1 VDNYPGPAH
10 PAVVCGKDGRV
21 DVDLVVPM
29 KHPRD
34 GKSRLRGAVEAAQHP
49 RLVLA
54 LAADT
59 LAAVVSAANV
69 RRVLLVAADPGSVAA
84 LAELGVEIVG
94 EPAERNLNAAFRHG
108 AALLRADDPAAV
120 VGALQADLPALR
132 AGDLSAA
139 LTEAAGRRAFVAD
152 RQGTG
157 TTLLLSAPGAP
168 LDPHFGVGSAR
179 AHQASGA
186 VALRGELPSLRSDVD
201 TPEDLAHVRGLGV
214 GKHTAARLGEPCAA
228 PG

>member
-1 VDNYPGPAH
+1 MDNHPAH
-10 PAVVCGKDGRV
+10 APAVGVSGNDGRV

-34 GKSRLRGAVEAAQHP
+34 GKSRLRGAVDTERHP
-49 RLVLA
+49 GLVLA

-59 LAAVVSAANV
+59 LAAVVATAHV
-69 RRVLLVAADPGSVAA
+69 RRVLLVAADPAAVAE
-84 LAELGVEIVG
+84 LRDLGVEIIG
-94 EPAERNLNAAFRHG
+94 EGGERGLNQAFRHG
-108 AALLRADDPAAV
+108 ADLLRLDDPGGV

-139 LTEAAGRRAFVAD
+139 LVEAAGRRAFVAD

-157 TTLLLSAPGAP
+157 TTLLLAAPGAP
-168 LDPHFGVGSAR
+168 LDPRFGPGSAR
-179 AHQASGA
+179 AHEASGA
-186 VALRGELPSLRSDVD
+186 VPLRGGLPSLRSDVD
-201 TPEDLAHVRGLGV
+201 TPEDLAHVRTLGV
-214 GKHTAARLGEPCAA
+214 GKHTTAQLGEPCAA

>member
-1 VDNYPGPAH
+1 VDNH
-10 PAVVCGKDGRV
+10 PAPAPAAGVSGKDEHV

-34 GKSRLRGAVEAAQHP
+34 GKSRLRGAVEADRHP
-49 RLVLA
+49 ALVLA

-59 LAAVVSAANV
+59 LAAVVATAQV
-69 RRVLLVAADPGSVAA
+69 RRVLLVAADPGAVAE
-84 LAELGVEIVG
+84 LRDLGVEIVTEPG
-94 EPAERNLNAAFRHG
+94 ERTLNAAFRHG
-108 AALLRADDPAAV
+108 ADLLRQDDPTGI

-139 LTEAAGRRAFVAD
+139 LAEAAGRRAFVAD

-157 TTLLLSAPGAP
+157 TTLLLAAPGAP
-168 LDPHFGVGSAR
+168 LDPRFGPGSAR
-179 AHQASGA
+179 AHGASGA

-201 TPEDLAHVRGLGV
+201 TPEDLAHVRSLGV
-214 GKHTAARLGEPCAA
+214 GKHTAARLGEPCAT

>member
-1 VDNYPGPAH
+1 M
-10 PAVVCGKDGRV
+10 

-34 GKSRLRGAVEAAQHP
+34 GKSRLRGAVEADRHP
-49 RLVLA
+49 ALVLA

-59 LAAVVSAANV
+59 LAAVVATARV
-69 RRVLLVAADPGSVAA
+69 RRVLLVAADPAA
-84 LAELGVEIVG
+84 VAELRDLGIEIVG
-94 EPAERNLNAAFRHG
+94 ESGEGLNAAFRRG
-108 AALLRADDPAAV
+108 ATLLRADDPGGQI
-120 VGALQADLPALR
+120 GALQADLPALR

-139 LTEAAGRRAFVAD
+139 LAEAAGRRAFVAD

-157 TTLLLSAPGAP
+157 TTLLLAAPGAP
-168 LDPHFGVGSAR
+168 LDPRFGPGSAR

-201 TPEDLAHVRGLGV
+201 TPEDLAHVRTLGV
-214 GKHTAARLGEPCAA
+214 GKHTAARFGEPCAT

>member
-1 VDNYPGPAH
+1 
-10 PAVVCGKDGRV
+10 V

-29 KHPRD
+29 KRPRD
-34 GKSRLRGAVEAAQHP
+34 GKSRLRGAVEAEHHP
-49 RLVLA
+49 GLVLA

-59 LAAVVSAANV
+59 LAAVTSSAHV
-69 RRVLLVAADPGSVAA
+69 RRVLLVAADPDAVAG
-84 LAELGVEIVG
+84 LAELGVEIVA
-94 EPAERNLNAAFRHG
+94 EPAAERTLNAAFRHG
-108 AALLRADDPAAV
+108 AAVLRRYDPHSV

-132 AGDLSAA
+132 AADLADA
-139 LTEAAGRRAFVAD
+139 LAEAAGKRAFVAD

-168 LDPHFGVGSAR
+168 LDPRFGPGSAR
-179 AHQASGA
+179 KHAASGA
-186 VALRGELPSLRSDVD
+186 VPLQNPLPSLRSDVD

-228 PG
+228 PR

>member
-1 VDNYPGPAH
+1 M
-10 PAVVCGKDGRV
+10 

-34 GKSRLRGAVEAAQHP
+34 GKSRLRGAVERERHP
-49 RLVLA
+49 GLVLA

-59 LAAVVSAANV
+59 LAAVVATARV
-69 RRVLLVAADPGSVAA
+69 RRVLLVAADPEAV
-84 LAELGVEIVG
+84 AELRDLGIEIVG
-94 EPAERNLNAAFRHG
+94 EGDQGAGGTERTLNAAFRLG
-108 AALLRADDPAAV
+108 AELLRKDDPTAV

-139 LTEAAGRRAFVAD
+139 LGEAAGRRAFVAD

-168 LDPHFGVGSAR
+168 LDPRFGPGSAR
-179 AHQASGA
+179 AHGASGA
-186 VALRGELPSLRSDVD
+186 VRLGGELPSLRSDVD
-201 TPEDLAHVRGLGV
+201 TPEDLAHVRRLGV